1 MLSKKARRLT
11 KKLSMIPP
19 PFFFYPLYKIYF
31 WNAVILRLSYVKV
44 TDKETYGGKLDK
56 QLKKIIHSA
65 ITESLG
71 LPLSPEK
78 SPIILS
84 LNKSLKC
91 VYSCVFR
98 LLTLFTECQAC
109 INGWKVYKEA
119 WSKNWLYI
127 NRLLPKRPSLFLNSC
142 LIIDKG
148 IIPWCTQIEGGAN
161 YIHCFNWIIEWITN
175 ILFLLRGMHI
185 KFLPNMQYGCKC
197 W

>member
-19 PFFFYPLYKIYF
+19 PPFFFIPHTRFIF

-56 QLKKIIHSA
+56 QLKQIIHSA

-71 LPLSPEK
+71 SPLSPEK

-91 VYSCVFR
+91 VYSTF
-98 LLTLFTECQAC
+98 LFMCFPIAYT
-109 INGWKVYKEA
+109 VYRMSSVYQWMK
-119 WSKNWLYI
+119 SI
-127 NRLLPKRPSLFLNSC
+127 
-142 LIIDKG
+142 
-148 IIPWCTQIEGGAN
+148 
-161 YIHCFNWIIEWITN
+161 
-175 ILFLLRGMHI
+175 
-185 KFLPNMQYGCKC
+185 
-197 W
+197 

>member
-1 MLSKKARRLT
+1 M
-11 KKLSMIPP
+11 
-19 PFFFYPLYKIYF
+19 F
-31 WNAVILRLSYVKV
+31 IL
-44 TDKETYGGKLDK
+44 
-56 QLKKIIHSA
+56 HF
-65 ITESLG
+65 
-71 LPLSPEK
+71 
-78 SPIILS
+78 
-84 LNKSLKC
+84 C
-91 VYSCVFR
+91 SCVFR
-98 LLTLFTECQAC
+98 LLTLFTECQAY

-185 KFLPNMQYGCKC
+185 KFLPNMQYGYKC
-197 W
+197 WYAISAELLCKMLGWLRLKYYSQSWLSHKTIQFWLYWSFVSKMIK

>member
-11 KKLSMIPP
+11 KKLSMISPP
-19 PFFFYPLYKIYF
+19 PFFYPPYKIYF

-84 LNKSLKC
+84 LNKSLSVFILHFC
-91 VYSCVFR
+91 SCVFR
-98 LLTLFTECQAC
+98 LLTLLTECQAY
-109 INGWKVYKEA
+109 ING
-119 WSKNWLYI
+119 
-127 NRLLPKRPSLFLNSC
+127 
-142 LIIDKG
+142 
-148 IIPWCTQIEGGAN
+148 
-161 YIHCFNWIIEWITN
+161 
-175 ILFLLRGMHI
+175 
-185 KFLPNMQYGCKC
+185 
-197 W
+197 

>member
-11 KKLSMIPP
+11 KKLSMIPHP
-19 PFFFYPLYKIYF
+19 PLFFFYPPYKIYF

-56 QLKKIIHSA
+56 QLKQIIHSA

-84 LNKSLKC
+84 LNKSLSVFILHFC
-91 VYSCVFR
+91 SCVFW
-98 LLTLFTECQAC
+98 LLTLFTECQAY

-119 WSKNWLYI
+119 WSKN
-127 NRLLPKRPSLFLNSC
+127 
-142 LIIDKG
+142 
-148 IIPWCTQIEGGAN
+148 
-161 YIHCFNWIIEWITN
+161 
-175 ILFLLRGMHI
+175 
-185 KFLPNMQYGCKC
+185 
-197 W
+197 

>member
-1 MLSKKARRLT
+1 MFSKKARHLT

-19 PFFFYPLYKIYF
+19 PLFFYPSYKIYF

-71 LPLSPEK
+71 SPLSPEK

-91 VYSCVFR
+91 VYSTF
-98 LLTLFTECQAC
+98 LFMCFPIAYT
-109 INGWKVYKEA
+109 VYRMSSIYQWMK
-119 WSKNWLYI
+119 SI
-127 NRLLPKRPSLFLNSC
+127 
-142 LIIDKG
+142 
-148 IIPWCTQIEGGAN
+148 
-161 YIHCFNWIIEWITN
+161 
-175 ILFLLRGMHI
+175 
-185 KFLPNMQYGCKC
+185 
-197 W
+197 